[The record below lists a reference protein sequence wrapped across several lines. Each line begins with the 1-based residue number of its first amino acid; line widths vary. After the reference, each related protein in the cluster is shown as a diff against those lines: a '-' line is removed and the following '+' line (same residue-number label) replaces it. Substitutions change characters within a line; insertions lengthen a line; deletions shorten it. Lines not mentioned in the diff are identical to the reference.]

1 MNIREFLQEDDLP
14 AIEFSGLSEMS
25 TEVEQGDLF
34 LAVGSLPK
42 VRDHILE
49 AKSLGAVAALV
60 DQSLQ
65 LNLEGLNLPV
75 FTLEGLATKRGA
87 LASKYFFEPSA
98 NIECI
103 GITGTNGKTSVA
115 YWIADLSSQLD
126 KKTGYCGTLGWGH
139 LDDLKPTNL
148 TTPNPIDI
156 QQRLA
161 WFEKNGFKS
170 VALEVS
176 SHALDQG
183 RTTAVQFDTGVFTN
197 LSRDHLDYHLTM
209 ESYARSKAKL
219 FEDYDL
225 KNAVVCID
233 GSMGRHLAKTLNTEV
248 LTYGAKGDIS
258 WSLQHNHD
266 GRKVTWNTP
275 WGHFESVVPIFCD
288 FSVANLAAAI
298 GVLLISGISAD
309 AIFLAIEKLRQ
320 IPGRMETINPKSV
333 KGPKVIVDFAHTPSA
348 LETVLESLKDR
359 DRGRVIS
366 VVGCGGDRDKGKRS
380 QMGEIVSEL
389 SDLVWFT
396 SDNPRS
402 EDPASIIDEM
412 ISGVQSNNFFVSI
425 DREKAITE
433 AISEAGREDVVL
445 LFGKGDEST
454 QELKGVFLPFSD
466 KEIAKKILRS

>member
-1 MNIREFLQEDDLP
+1 MPLLLFC
-14 AIEFSGLSEMS
+14 GLSFS
-25 TEVEQGDLF
+25 DL
-34 LAVGSLPK
+34 
-42 VRDHILE
+42 
-49 AKSLGAVAALV
+49 
-60 DQSLQ
+60 
-65 LNLEGLNLPV
+65 
-75 FTLEGLATKRGA
+75 
-87 LASKYFFEPSA
+87 
-98 NIECI
+98 
-103 GITGTNGKTSVA
+103 
-115 YWIADLSSQLD
+115 
-126 KKTGYCGTLGWGH
+126 
-139 LDDLKPTNL
+139 
-148 TTPNPIDI
+148 
-156 QQRLA
+156 
-161 WFEKNGFKS
+161 
-170 VALEVS
+170 
-176 SHALDQG
+176 
-183 RTTAVQFDTGVFTN
+183 
-197 LSRDHLDYHLTM
+197 
-209 ESYARSKAKL
+209 
-219 FEDYDL
+219 
-225 KNAVVCID
+225 
-233 GSMGRHLAKTLNTEV
+233 
-248 LTYGAKGDIS
+248 IS
-258 WSLQHNHD
+258 PCS
-266 GRKVTWNTP
+266 
-275 WGHFESVVPIFCD
+275 IFCE

-359 DRGRVIS
+359 DRGRLIS

-433 AISEAGREDVVL
+433 AISEAGREGVVL

>member
-197 LSRDHLDYHLTM
+197 LSRDHLDYHKSMKDYLH
-209 ESYARSKAKL
+209 SKLLLKYRKA
-219 FEDYDL
+219 FE
-225 KNAVVCID
+225 
-233 GSMGRHLAKTLNTEV
+233 
-248 LTYGAKGDIS
+248 
-258 WSLQHNHD
+258 
-266 GRKVTWNTP
+266 
-275 WGHFESVVPIFCD
+275 
-288 FSVANLAAAI
+288 AA
-298 GVLLISGISAD
+298 
-309 AIFLAIEKLRQ
+309 
-320 IPGRMETINPKSV
+320 
-333 KGPKVIVDFAHTPSA
+333 
-348 LETVLESLKDR
+348 
-359 DRGRVIS
+359 
-366 VVGCGGDRDKGKRS
+366 
-380 QMGEIVSEL
+380 
-389 SDLVWFT
+389 
-396 SDNPRS
+396 
-402 EDPASIIDEM
+402 
-412 ISGVQSNNFFVSI
+412 
-425 DREKAITE
+425 
-433 AISEAGREDVVL
+433 
-445 LFGKGDEST
+445 
-454 QELKGVFLPFSD
+454 
-466 KEIAKKILRS
+466 